1 MARFYFRKN
10 KRFRKNKPKQS
21 RTVDDLSRD
30 IGTFSPGLVLGSKS
44 ILPLTLL
51 RLIEQRKNLPQK
63 KINKTQKNRLQRK

>member
-21 RTVDDLSRD
+21 GTVDDLSRD

-44 ILPLTLL
+44 ILPLTTYVYRPYKGRVEAVWWPYSGLIVALL
-51 RLIEQRKNLPQK
+51 
-63 KINKTQKNRLQRK
+63 